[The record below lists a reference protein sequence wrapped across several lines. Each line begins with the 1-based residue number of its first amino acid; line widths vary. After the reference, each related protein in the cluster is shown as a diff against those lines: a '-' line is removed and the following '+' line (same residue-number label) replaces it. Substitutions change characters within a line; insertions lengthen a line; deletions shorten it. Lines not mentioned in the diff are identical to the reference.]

1 MTVDWYLAQLKPN
14 ALSVA
19 VRHLRRQGFETL
31 MPLLEDT
38 RRGAR
43 FETRRAPLFPGY
55 LFVGASGRS
64 ADIGAVRSTR
74 GVTRLVKSAGRLAPL
89 PASLVDTLRAR
100 CDEAGLYRRN
110 EDLEVGDG
118 VRITGGPFAQYFGQV
133 HALSSEERVWVLL
146 DALGR
151 GALTEVPAK
160 DVSRAR

>member
-14 ALSVA
+14 ALGVA
-19 VRHLRRQGFETL
+19 VRHLRRQGFETF
-31 MPLLEDT
+31 MPLLEET

-43 FETRRAPLFPGY
+43 FETRRVPLFPGY
-55 LFVGASGRS
+55 LFVGATGRS
-64 ADIGAVRSTR
+64 TDVGAVRSTR
-74 GVTRLVKSAGRLAPL
+74 GVTRLVKSAGRLSPL

-100 CDEAGLYRRN
+100 CDEAGLYRQN

-118 VRITGGPFAQYFGQV
+118 VRITGGPFAQYFGRV

-146 DALGR
+146 DLLGR

-160 DVSRAR
+160 DITRAQ